1 MKSLP
6 KIQEALQSLGLD
18 AWLLL
23 DFRGS
28 NSIAHEIVEMPSGM
42 HCTRRWAVLI
52 PARGSIQTLVHAIED
67 FTLAH
72 LDAQHTIYAGH
83 EGWHTG
89 LQSFIDA
96 YPNIAIEYSPMN
108 AIPTASKVDAGTVE
122 LLRSMHAGI
131 HSSANLLQMI
141 AAVWTEE
148 QMQENLAYTAPT
160 LGNILL
166 ETCEEIRSSIRK
178 AGQADEYAIQQF
190 VMKRFADCGL
200 MTYSEPIIARDINAA
215 SPHYAPS
222 ANQSSCFGKDTIVLI
237 DMWACPKHGNGTY
250 SDITWMCHT
259 GTSMT
264 EEESIIFHTI
274 IEARN
279 AGISLFEERFNAQK
293 TVMGCEIDDAVR
305 AVIEDKGYGKY
316 FVHRTGH
323 SITTE
328 THGPGANMD
337 NYETMD
343 TRIVLP
349 MTSCSIEPGIYI
361 PGKVG
366 MRTEVDIVFMQ
377 DGRPIVSGIAPQQEM
392 IYVG

>member
-6 KIQEALQSLGLD
+6 NIQQALQKLGLD

-28 NSIAHEIVEMPSGM
+28 NAIAHEIIEMPSTM

-52 PARGSIQTLVHAIED
+52 PAKGEMQTLVHAIED

-72 LDAQHTIYAGH
+72 LGAQHIIYAGH
-83 EGWHTG
+83 EGWHRG

-96 YPNIAIEYSPMN
+96 YPRIAIEYSPMN

-122 LLRSMHAGI
+122 LLKSMKAEI
-131 HSSANLLQMI
+131 HSSADLLQMI

-148 QMQENLAYTAPT
+148 QMQENLEFTAPT
-160 LGNILL
+160 LGRIMH
-166 ETCEEIRSSIRK
+166 ETFDEIRKTIQI
-178 AGQADEYAIQQF
+178 AGHADEYTIQQF

-200 MTYSEPIIARDINAA
+200 MTYSEPIIARDVNAA

-222 ANQSSCFGKDTIVLI
+222 AGHSAKFGKDTIVLI
-237 DMWACPKHGNGTY
+237 DMWACPEHGKGTY

-259 GTSMT
+259 GNAMT
-264 EEESIIFHTI
+264 DEETRIFTSIID
-274 IEARN
+274 ARN
-279 AGISLFEERFNAQK
+279 AGIALFEERFNAQMS
-293 TVMGCEIDDAVR
+293 VMGCEIDDAVR
-305 AVIEDKGYGKY
+305 AVINNAGFGQY

-337 NYETMD
+337 NYETKD

-366 MRTEVDIVFMQ
+366 MRTEVDMVFLK
-377 DGRPIVSGIAPQQEM
+377 DGKPIVSGNAPQQDM
-392 IYVG
+392 MYLG

>member
-1 MKSLP
+1 MKSLL
-6 KIQEALQSLGLD
+6 KIQESLQKLGLD

-28 NSIAHEIVEMPSGM
+28 NSIAHEIIEMPSGM

-52 PARGSIQTLVHAIED
+52 PARGKVQKLVHAIED

-72 LDAQHTIYAGH
+72 LEAQHHIYAGH
-83 EGWHTG
+83 EGWHKG

-96 YPNIAIEYSPMN
+96 YPKIAIEYSPMN

-122 LLRSMHAGI
+122 LLRSMKAEI
-131 HSSANLLQMI
+131 HSSADLLQMI
-141 AAVWTEE
+141 AAVWTQE
-148 QMQENLAYTAPT
+148 QMQENLEFTAPT
-160 LGNILL
+160 LGRIMH
-166 ETCEEIRSSIRK
+166 ETFEEIRKSIQVS
-178 AGQADEYAIQQF
+178 GQADEYAIQQF
-190 VMKRFADCGL
+190 VMKRFGDCNL

-222 ANQSSCFGKDTIVLI
+222 AKQSSQFGKDTIVLI
-237 DMWACPKHGNGTY
+237 DMWACPAHGKGTY

-264 EEESIIFHTI
+264 DEESSIFNAI

-279 AGISLFEERFNAQK
+279 AGTSLFEERFNAQK

-305 AVIEDKGYGKY
+305 AVIEEKGFGKY

-337 NYETMD
+337 NYETQD

-349 MTSCSIEPGIYI
+349 MTSCSIEPGIYV

-366 MRTEVDIVFMQ
+366 MRTEIDMVFLH
-377 DGRPIVSGIAPQQEM
+377 DGKPIISGLAPQQEM
-392 IYVG
+392 MYLG

>member
-1 MKSLP
+1 MKSLS
-6 KIQEALQSLGLD
+6 KIQEALQKLRLD

-28 NSIAHEIVEMPSGM
+28 NSIAHEIIEMPSNM

-52 PARGSIQTLVHAIED
+52 PANGEMQTLVHAIED

-72 LDAQHTIYAGH
+72 VNAKHIIYAGH
-83 EGWHTG
+83 EGWHQG
-89 LQSFIDA
+89 LRSFIDR
-96 YPNIAIEYSPMN
+96 YPKIAIEYSPMN

-122 LLRSMHAGI
+122 LLLSMNADI
-131 HSSANLLQMI
+131 YSSADLLQMI
-141 AAVWTEE
+141 AAVWTNE
-148 QMQENLAYTAPT
+148 QLQENLEFTAPK
-160 LGNILL
+160 LGDIMQ
-166 ETCEEIRSSIRK
+166 ETFEEIRRTLK
-178 AGQADEYAIQQF
+178 LAGKVDEYTIQQF
-190 VMKRFADCGL
+190 VMKRFADSGL
-200 MTYSEPIIARDINAA
+200 KTYSEPIIARDINAA

-222 ANQSSCFGKDTIVLI
+222 SKQSSQFGYDTTILI
-237 DMWACPKHGNGTY
+237 DMWACPTHGNGTY

-259 GTSMT
+259 GTSMND
-264 EEESIIFHTI
+264 EDSQVFETI
-274 IEARN
+274 IQARN
-279 AGISLFEERFNAQK
+279 AGIALFDERFRKQQSI
-293 TVMGCEIDDAVR
+293 MGCEIDDAVR
-305 AVIEDKGYGKY
+305 AVINDKGFGQY

-337 NYETMD
+337 NYETQD

-366 MRTEVDIVFMQ
+366 MRTEIDMVFMH
-377 DGRPIVSGIAPQQEM
+377 DGEPIISGHAPQQEM
-392 IYVG
+392 MYLG

>member
-1 MKSLP
+1 MKSL
-6 KIQEALQSLGLD
+6 KNIQDALKKLGLD

-23 DFRGS
+23 DFRGN
-28 NSIAHEIVEMPSGM
+28 NSIAHEIVEMPDNM

-52 PARGSIQTLVHAIED
+52 PAHGTIRTLVHAIED

-72 LDAQHTIYAGH
+72 IDAEHTIYAGH
-83 EGWHTG
+83 EGWHKG
-89 LQSFIDA
+89 LQSFVDS

-122 LLRSMHAGI
+122 LLRSMNASI
-131 HSSANLLQMI
+131 HSSADLLQMI
-141 AAVWTEE
+141 AAVWTKE
-148 QMQENLAYTAPT
+148 QMQENLEFTAPK
-160 LGNILL
+160 LGAIMH
-166 ETCEEIRSSIRK
+166 ETFDEIRSTIVRSGK
-178 AGQADEYAIQQF
+178 ANEYAIQQF
-190 VMKRFADCGL
+190 VMKRFAETGL

-222 ANQSSCFGKDTIVLI
+222 SSQHAEFGTDTIVLI
-237 DMWACPKHGNGTY
+237 DMWACPAHGHGTY

-264 EEESIIFHTI
+264 EEELSVFNAIIA
-274 IEARN
+274 ARN
-279 AGISLFEERFNAQK
+279 AGISLFEARFNKHQH
-293 TVMGCEIDDAVR
+293 VMGCEVDDAVR
-305 AVIEDKGYGKY
+305 AVINERGFGQY

-337 NYETMD
+337 NYETID
-343 TRIVLP
+343 TRTVLP

-361 PGKVG
+361 PGFVG
-366 MRTEVDIVFMQ
+366 MRTEIDMVFME
-377 DGRPIVSGIAPQQEM
+377 DGKPIVSGIPAQQEM
-392 IYVG
+392 MYLG

>member
-6 KIQEALQSLGLD
+6 KIQEALQKLGLD

-28 NSIAHEIVEMPSGM
+28 NAIAHEIIEMPQNM

-52 PARGSIQTLVHAIED
+52 PAIGEIQTLVHAIED

-72 LDAQHTIYAGH
+72 LTAKHTIYAGH
-83 EGWHTG
+83 EGWHQG
-89 LQSFIDA
+89 LQYFIDR
-96 YPNIAIEYSPMN
+96 YPKIAIEYSPMN

-122 LLRSMHAGI
+122 LLRSMQADI
-131 HSSANLLQMI
+131 HSSADLLQMI

-148 QMQENLAYTAPT
+148 QLQENLEFTAPT
-160 LGNILL
+160 LGAIMQ
-166 ETCEEIRSSIRK
+166 ETFEEIRRSIQI

-222 ANQSSCFGKDTIVLI
+222 SKQSSQFGHDTIVLV
-237 DMWACPKHGNGTY
+237 DMWACPAHGNGTY

-259 GTSMT
+259 GTSMND
-264 EEESIIFHTI
+264 EESLIFNTI
-274 IEARN
+274 IQARN
-279 AGISLFEERFNAQK
+279 AGIALFEQRFNEQK
-293 TVMGCEIDDAVR
+293 SVMGCEIDDAVR
-305 AVIEDKGYGKY
+305 SVIDHKGFGRY

-337 NYETMD
+337 NYETKD

-366 MRTEVDIVFMQ
+366 MRTEVDMVFMQ
-377 DGRPIVSGIAPQQEM
+377 DGRPIVSGDAPQQEM
-392 IYVG
+392 MFLG

>member
-1 MKSLP
+1 MNNLES
-6 KIQEALQSLGLD
+6 IQEALQTLGLD

-28 NSIAHEIVEMPSGM
+28 NSIAHDIIQMPKSM

-52 PARGSIQTLVHAIED
+52 PANGKVQTLVHAIED

-72 LDAQHTIYAGH
+72 IDANHSIYAGY
-83 EGWHTG
+83 EGWHAG
-89 LQSFIDA
+89 LKSFINA
-96 YPNIAIEYSPMN
+96 YPSIAIEYSPMN

-122 LLRSMHAGI
+122 LLRSMHADI
-131 HSSANLLQMI
+131 HSSADLLQMI
-141 AAVWTEE
+141 AAVWSEE
-148 QMQENLAYTAPT
+148 QLQENLAFTAPK
-160 LGNILL
+160 LGAIMQ
-166 ETCEEIRSSIRK
+166 ETFQEIQSAIKKNGK
-178 AGQADEYAIQQF
+178 ANEYAVQQF

-215 SPHYAPS
+215 SPHYAPTAS
-222 ANQSSCFGKDTIVLI
+222 VNADFGKDIIVLI
-237 DMWACPKHGNGTY
+237 DMWACPAHGHGTY

-259 GTSMT
+259 GTAMT
-264 EEESIIFHTI
+264 DEESQVFNAIIA
-274 IEARN
+274 ARD
-279 AGISLFEERFNAQK
+279 AGIRLFEERFTLRQ
-293 TVMGCEIDDAVR
+293 TVMGCEVDDAVR
-305 AVIEDKGYGKY
+305 NVIKEKGYAEY

-337 NYETMD
+337 NYETQD

-366 MRTEVDIVFMQ
+366 MRTEIDMVFLK
-377 DGRPIVSGIAPQQEM
+377 DGKPIVSGLPAQQEM
-392 IYVG
+392 MYLG